1 MKVGDLVE
9 LSAYGKN
16 LKCNCKQVDNVGLVM
31 TVDLIESLGPGI
43 HPMTAISVRWAGDE
57 RSLHQVRRD
66 LKYAK

>member
-16 LKCNCKQVDNVGLVM
+16 LKCNRKQVDNVGLVVA
-31 TVDLIESLGPGI
+31 VDVIESLGSGI
-43 HPMTAISVRWAGDE
+43 HPMTAVNVRWAGDK
-57 RSLHQVRRD
+57 RSLHQIRRD